1 MKIQE
6 IFEMMI
12 VALFLATLP
21 VIVIFGA
28 GYLIGWLLGAWG

>member
-1 MKIQE
+1 MKIHE
-6 IFEMMI
+6 IVEMM
-12 VALFLATLP
+12 VFVLFLATLP